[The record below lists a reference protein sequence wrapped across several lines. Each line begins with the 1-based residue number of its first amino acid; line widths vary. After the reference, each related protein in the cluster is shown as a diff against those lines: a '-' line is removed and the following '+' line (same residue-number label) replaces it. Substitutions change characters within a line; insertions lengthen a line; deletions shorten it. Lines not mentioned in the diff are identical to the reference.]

1 MKEIKSK
8 PRKNL
13 KKDSFQNLLDGTKI
27 WAEYWRKNPH
37 RFAVEYLQLNLY
49 WFQMVL
55 IYTMNICN
63 IFCFIA
69 CRGEFS
75 LPQYTE
81 MFMSKNY
88 SKSVKAKSYDML
100 IPR

>member
-1 MKEIKSK
+1 MKYMIHQVKSK

-69 CRGEFS
+69 CRGESFAT
-75 LPQYTE
+75 LNRNVY
-81 MFMSKNY
+81 
-88 SKSVKAKSYDML
+88 VKEL
-100 IPR
+100 FEIGEG

>member
-1 MKEIKSK
+1 MIHQVKSK
-8 PRKNL
+8 SRRNL

-37 RFAVEYLQLNLY
+37 RFAIEYLQLNLY

-55 IYTMNICN
+55 IYCFI
-63 IFCFIA
+63 FIA
-69 CRGEFS
+69 CRGELVT

-81 MFMSKNY
+81 MYM
-88 SKSVKAKSYDML
+88 
-100 IPR
+100 

>member
-1 MKEIKSK
+1 MIHQVKSK
-8 PRKNL
+8 PRRSL

-37 RFAVEYLQLNLY
+37 RFAIEYLQLNLY

-69 CRGEFS
+69 CRGESFAT
-75 LPQYTE
+75 LNRNVY
-81 MFMSKNY
+81 
-88 SKSVKAKSYDML
+88 VKEL
-100 IPR
+100 FEIGEG

>member
-8 PRKNL
+8 PRKKL
-13 KKDSFQNLLDGTKI
+13 KKGSFQNLLEGTKI

-55 IYTMNICN
+55 IYMMNISNC
-63 IFCFIA
+63 FTFIA
-69 CRGEFS
+69 CRGELVA

-81 MFMSKNY
+81 MYM
-88 SKSVKAKSYDML
+88 
-100 IPR
+100 

>member
-8 PRKNL
+8 PRKKL

-55 IYTMNICN
+55 IYMMNICN

-69 CRGEFS
+69 CRGESFAT
-75 LPQYTE
+75 LNRNVY
-81 MFMSKNY
+81 
-88 SKSVKAKSYDML
+88 VKEL
-100 IPR
+100 FEIGEG

>member
-1 MKEIKSK
+1 MIHQVKSK

-69 CRGEFS
+69 CRGESFAT
-75 LPQYTE
+75 LNRNVY
-81 MFMSKNY
+81 
-88 SKSVKAKSYDML
+88 VKEL
-100 IPR
+100 FEIGEG

>member
-55 IYTMNICN
+55 IYMMNISN
-63 IFCFIA
+63 YFTFIA
-69 CRGEFS
+69 SRGLGSNLLF
-75 LPQYTE
+75 
-81 MFMSKNY
+81 
-88 SKSVKAKSYDML
+88 
-100 IPR
+100 